1 VWNLHFRVFV
11 SGQDNKNSTAH
22 LRGIEWSPCGQ
33 HLFLI
38 HYSKL
43 HIIIIIDGF
52 SIIIFFSSS
61 FLIIFQNIFVFV
73 FAFSC
78 FREKKRRRRKKK
90 TLCRHFFPLDIHNLI
105 HYATRKETNEQH
117 RGGHTTTT
125 TVEGFKGAVDDW
137 LRFSTPFWNFF
148 LKGGLVETIKIN
160 NRKIRTPSQIGQEK
174 DGRTWNY

>member
-1 VWNLHFRVFV
+1 MAFQSLFFFLLLFLSYSKTFSYLFLRFRV
-11 SGQDNKNSTAH
+11 
-22 LRGIEWSPCGQ
+22 LER
-33 HLFLI
+33 
-38 HYSKL
+38 
-43 HIIIIIDGF
+43 
-52 SIIIFFSSS
+52 
-61 FLIIFQNIFVFV
+61 
-73 FAFSC
+73 
-78 FREKKRRRRKKK
+78 KKEEEEKK